1 MDFFGIVIV
10 LLFVVKLF
18 LGEYVILV
26 LNFISFCMDVYLVSY
41 NLGIFGKFFKK
52 DEILRWVILSIIFL
66 FFICLFM
73 IFIVYCIVFSL

>member
-26 LNFISFCMDVYLVSY
+26 LNFISFCIDVYLVSY
-41 NLGIFGKFFKK
+41 NLGIFGNFFKK

-73 IFIVYCIVFSL
+73 IFIVYCIIFSL